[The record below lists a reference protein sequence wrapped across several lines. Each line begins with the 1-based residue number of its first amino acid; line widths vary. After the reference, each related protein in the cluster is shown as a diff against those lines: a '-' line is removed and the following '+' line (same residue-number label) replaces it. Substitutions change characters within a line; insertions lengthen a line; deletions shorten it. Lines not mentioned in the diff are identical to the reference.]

1 MSSRD
6 HAMNPVPPL
15 AHVIL
20 LLFVGILAILV
31 ARPFRSSPIVGYVL
45 AGMAVGPHGLALVP
59 EGETT
64 RLLADLGVVFLLFDI
79 GLTFSL
85 QHVWDARGEILG
97 LGPLQFVVCGATFCG
112 IAKATGLSLPYAV
125 LIGATLAMSSSAAVV
140 QTLADRGQQSCP
152 VGL

>member
-6 HAMNPVPPL
+6 HAMNPVPTLEPI
-15 AHVIL
+15 IL
-20 LLFVGILAILV
+20 LLFVGILAILL

-85 QHVWDARGEILG
+85 QHVWDARTELFG
-97 LGPLQFVVCGATFCG
+97 LGPLQLLLCGTAFTG
-112 IAKATGLSLPYAV
+112 IAVAAGLSLQYAV
-125 LIGATLAMSSSAAVV
+125 VIGAMLALSSS
-140 QTLADRGQQSCP
+140 
-152 VGL
+152 